1 MNTNTDQRGNIG
13 NCIIFENENFYQL
26 HSHRPFS
33 SIIST
38 DQKGNTTQIH
48 YHIKCRL
55 LTIV

>member
-1 MNTNTDQRGNIG
+1 MNTNADQRGNIG

-38 DQKGNTTQIH
+38 DQKGNTQIH